1 MKYKICS
8 GKYNRGSCPVYGKF
22 AISLKEVT
30 EEHFESLLNRYQI
43 ALKTLMEG
51 IDFIFDCVHLLYYK
65 CHKINPIRG

>member
-1 MKYKICS
+1 MEAAQCME
-8 GKYNRGSCPVYGKF
+8 KF

-43 ALKTLMEG
+43 ALKTLMKG